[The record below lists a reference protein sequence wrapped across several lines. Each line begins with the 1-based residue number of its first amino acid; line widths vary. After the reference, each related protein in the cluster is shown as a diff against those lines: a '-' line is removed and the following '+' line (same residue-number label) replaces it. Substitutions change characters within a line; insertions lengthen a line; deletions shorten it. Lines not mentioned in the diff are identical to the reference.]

1 MQIQT
6 KGQNGA
12 GFTFHNIE
20 LYLLILNIINSADF
34 SSIHTKLVNKEIRI
48 RGLKPISLPDLG
60 SDSDDEDFDVNSA
73 QEDQV
78 EDGEYHQNPNEEEE
92 ESSETSDTDEVM
104 KELEP
109 ESDNAMEEEGEE
121 GETRDDE
128 QMNPSV
134 YIVNK
139 INQQKRQKVDE

>member
-1 MQIQT
+1 M
-6 KGQNGA
+6 
-12 GFTFHNIE
+12 E
-20 LYLLILNIINSADF
+20 LASHSIISNSEESESDLIHSADF
-34 SSIHTKLVNKEIRI
+34 SSIHAKLVNKDIRI

-109 ESDNAMEEEGEE
+109 ESDNAMEEEE

-128 QMNPSV
+128 QTNPSV
-134 YIVNK
+134 YI
-139 INQQKRQKVDE
+139 ETSAYE

>member
-1 MQIQT
+1 
-6 KGQNGA
+6 
-12 GFTFHNIE
+12 
-20 LYLLILNIINSADF
+20 
-34 SSIHTKLVNKEIRI
+34 
-48 RGLKPISLPDLG
+48 
-60 SDSDDEDFDVNSA
+60 
-73 QEDQV
+73 
-78 EDGEYHQNPNEEEE
+78 
-92 ESSETSDTDEVM
+92 M

>member
-1 MQIQT
+1 MRD
-6 KGQNGA
+6 
-12 GFTFHNIE
+12 
-20 LYLLILNIINSADF
+20 SADF
-34 SSIHTKLVNKEIRI
+34 SSIHAKLVNKEIRI

-73 QEDQV
+73 QEDQI
-78 EDGEYHQNPNEEEE
+78 EDGEYHQNPNEDGE

-121 GETRDDE
+121 GEVRDDE
-128 QMNPSV
+128 QENPSV
-134 YIVNK
+134 CVEARNYV
-139 INQQKRQKVDE
+139 

>member
-1 MQIQT
+1 MMKI
-6 KGQNGA
+6 
-12 GFTFHNIE
+12 
-20 LYLLILNIINSADF
+20 
-34 SSIHTKLVNKEIRI
+34 
-48 RGLKPISLPDLG
+48 
-60 SDSDDEDFDVNSA
+60 A

-139 INQQKRQKVDE
+139 IN

>member
-20 LYLLILNIINSADF
+20 QYLLILNIINSADF

-48 RGLKPISLPDLG
+48 RGLK
-60 SDSDDEDFDVNSA
+60 
-73 QEDQV
+73 
-78 EDGEYHQNPNEEEE
+78 YHQNPNEEEE